1 MLNFTLVCFAHG
13 DWLIMR
19 LASCSLQ
26 SEAFFSFQ
34 KSPATRIGTLKQ
46 NAIAVVQPTAHGE
59 NRGVNPTNFVFHRLA
74 SS

>member
-1 MLNFTLVCFAHG
+1 MLNFTLVCFTHG

-34 KSPATRIGTLKQ
+34 KSPATRIGTLSQ
-46 NAIAVVQPTAHGE
+46 NAIAAAQPTAMQKIG
-59 NRGVNPTNFVFHRLA
+59 A
-74 SS
+74 